1 MRKDLIFIIFILL
14 GTRCRI
20 IGQNNLI
27 SNGSFE
33 TFNSCP
39 PFGNSINYAT
49 HWFQPN
55 NPSTSGSSDFYH
67 ICACPSFGCPPN
79 SAGFQYPRT
88 GGGYAGIAFF
98 FDSTISN
105 RDKWREYIE
114 VGLTDTLRFQRKY
127 CIRFYVSKG
136 NWSSYAVKN
145 IQAVLTNDTLQYN
158 DPNFTFISGVT
169 PFMEAD
175 SIITDTL
182 NWTKIETTYTA
193 NGGERFLTIGNFN
206 SGLTT
211 SYQYVW
217 PFSGSPNTLGYYL
230 IDDVSIYEQPEIFA
244 GNDTVLT
251 LGDSV
256 QLGLT
261 GRPDIFYSWT
271 PTSGLNNPNIANPKA
286 SPGITTTY
294 TLTVTDT
301 NQLACINTFTD
312 TVRVQVGSNG
322 INEQQNNFSLR
333 VYPNPFDEKTTFQT
347 NVSSQY
353 EIRVF
358 DIVGK
363 LLLETAF
370 EGNEFILKDAELNSG
385 IYFYEIRNKNGD
397 AVKGKFF
404 KK

>member
-1 MRKDLIFIIFILL
+1 MIAIIMHLFYPAFSQ
-14 GTRCRI
+14 G
-20 IGQNNLI
+20 NLVP
-27 SNGSFE
+27 NGSFE
-33 TFNSCP
+33 LYSSCP
-39 PFGNSINYAT
+39 PTGASIKYAVP
-49 HWFQPN
+49 WVQPN
-55 NPSTSGSSDFYH
+55 NPWTSGSSDFYH
-67 ICACPSFGCPPN
+67 FCACPAFACPPN
-79 SAGFQYPRT
+79 SRGFQYPRT
-88 GGGYAGIAFF
+88 GNGFIGIYLFWEPTVT
-98 FDSTISN
+98 DQ
-105 RDKWREYIE
+105 DKWREYIE
-114 VGLTDTLRFQRKY
+114 VGLSDSLKFQKKY
-127 CIRFYVSKG
+127 CVRFYTSKG

-206 SGLTT
+206 SGLST

-230 IDDVSIYEQPEIFA
+230 IDDVSIYEQPEIYA
-244 GNDTVLT
+244 GSDTLLA

-256 QLGLT
+256 QLGLA
-261 GRPDIFYSWT
+261 GRADVFYSWA

-286 SPGITTTY
+286 SPGTTITY

-301 NQLACINTFTD
+301 SELACTNTFTD
-312 TVRVQVGSNG
+312 TVRVQVGSSG
-322 INEQQNNFSLR
+322 INEQQNIFSLR
-333 VYPNPFDEKTTFQT
+333 VYPNPFDEKITFQT
-347 NVSSQY
+347 NAIGQY

-358 DIVGK
+358 DIVEK
-363 LLLETAF
+363 QLLKTTF
-370 EGNEFILKDAELNSG
+370 DGNEFILQNAELSSG
-385 IYFYEIRNKNGD
+385 IYFYEIRNKNGE
-397 AVKGKFF
+397 AIKGKFF